1 LFGEENKFALG
12 VIDGSLEGGE
22 GDMLREVWRGSFG
35 QHFLLVVSGEDSH
48 CLGLDIF
55 LVGKH
60 NRLFVG
66 AMGFPWGEEV
76 M

>member
-35 QHFLLVVSGEDSH
+35 QHFLLVVRGRIH
-48 CLGLDIF
+48 I
-55 LVGKH
+55 
-60 NRLFVG
+60 
-66 AMGFPWGEEV
+66 A
-76 M
+76 